1 MWETVSVNIRLVC
14 GMQCQLALGLLVG
27 NSVS

>member
-14 GMQCQLALGLLVG
+14 GMQCQLALGLLVVH
-27 NSVS
+27 SVS